1 MQSKQQIK
9 QQKGVLSNFNRRRS
23 NVLTK
28 CKFNNKKITIN
39 GITFDSKKEAARY
52 SNLVKLQEKGVIHD
66 LKTQVKFELIPKQ
79 KGERSCNYVAD
90 FVYKDVKDNLIV
102 EDVKGSKKTLTPVY
116 SIKRK
121 LMLFKHGIK
130 IREVY

>member
-1 MQSKQQIK
+1 M
-9 QQKGVLSNFNRRRS
+9 
-23 NVLTK
+23 TK
-28 CKFNNKKITIN
+28 RKFNNKKIKIN
-39 GITFDSKKEAARY
+39 GITFDSKKEANRY
-52 SNLVKLQEKGVIHD
+52 SSLLLLQEKGVIHD

-102 EDVKGSKKTLTPVY
+102 TLTPVY

>member
-1 MQSKQQIK
+1 MI
-9 QQKGVLSNFNRRRS
+9 V
-23 NVLTK
+23 
-28 CKFNNKKITIN
+28 KKRH
-39 GITFDSKKEAARY
+39 RY
-52 SNLVKLQEKGVIHD
+52 SSLILLQENGVIHD

-79 KGERSCNYVAD
+79 KSERSCNYVAD
-90 FVYKDVKDNLIV
+90 FVYKYVKNNLIV
-102 EDVKGSKKTLTPVY
+102 EDVKGSKQTLTPVY

>member
-1 MQSKQQIK
+1 M
-9 QQKGVLSNFNRRRS
+9 
-23 NVLTK
+23 TK
-28 CKFNNKKITIN
+28 RKLNNKKIKIN
-39 GITFDSKKEAARY
+39 GITFDSKKEASRY
-52 SNLVKLQEKGVIHD
+52 LGLIKLQEKGVIHD

-116 SIKRK
+116 SIKK
-121 LMLFKHGIK
+121 
-130 IREVY
+130 ES

>member
-1 MQSKQQIK
+1 M
-9 QQKGVLSNFNRRRS
+9 
-23 NVLTK
+23 TK
-28 CKFNNKKITIN
+28 RKFNNKKIKIN
-39 GITFDSKKEAARY
+39 GITFDSKKEANRY
-52 SNLVKLQEKGVIHD
+52 SSLLLLQENGVIHD

-90 FVYKDVKDNLIV
+90 FVYKDVKYNLIV

>member
-1 MQSKQQIK
+1 M
-9 QQKGVLSNFNRRRS
+9 
-23 NVLTK
+23 TK
-28 CKFNNKKITIN
+28 RKFNNKKITIN
-39 GITFDSKKEAARY
+39 GITFDSKKEASRY
-52 SNLVKLQEKGVIHD
+52 LGLIKLQEKGVIHD

-90 FVYKDVKDNLIV
+90 FVYKDVNDNLIV

>member
-1 MQSKQQIK
+1 M
-9 QQKGVLSNFNRRRS
+9 
-23 NVLTK
+23 TK
-28 CKFNNKKITIN
+28 RKFNNKKITIN
-39 GITFDSKKEAARY
+39 GITFDSKKEASRY
-52 SNLVKLQEKGVIHD
+52 LGLIKLQEKGVIHD

-116 SIKRK
+116 SIKK
-121 LMLFKHGIK
+121 
-130 IREVY
+130 ES